1 MVAEAE
7 LLLGLVPD
15 RTEIDPS
22 AMVDPRAQVGEG
34 TVIGPHAMIGPQVK
48 LGANCRIG
56 ASVVIDGWTE
66 LGDDCE
72 VYPFASIGQIPQDL
86 KFHEKLREAFLTLA
100 LEAPERCVIIRANAA
115 KDDVAK
121 RVWQAVDSKLK
132 PAPARAAV
140 KNVAS

>member
-1 MVAEAE
+1 VYLGVLGQVDQRFLKALERVSIGDLNPDLTLILDLPVKVGLERAAARRASAE
-7 LLLGLVPD
+7 PD
-15 RTEIDPS
+15 RFES
-22 AMVDPRAQVGEG
+22 
-34 TVIGPHAMIGPQVK
+34 
-48 LGANCRIG
+48 
-56 ASVVIDGWTE
+56 
-66 LGDDCE
+66 
-72 VYPFASIGQIPQDL
+72 QDL

-100 LEAPERCVIIRANAA
+100 FDAPERCVIIRANAA